1 MIYEKLPVVLLS
13 TLAAEKNQTTNSQIA
28 AYILSHREEIK
39 AMGIQELA
47 ERCHVGT
54 GSISRFCRDVGFRD
68 YSELRR
74 LLEGTS
80 YRFETV
86 QENGRAS
93 VDKWTDELVRAL
105 RKVQVSLD
113 LGRVQALCDDLRKYE
128 KISAYGMLKAESA
141 AINLQADMLMLGRQ
155 VRTSVA
161 YADQI
166 SQILE
171 AGKDELIIIFSY
183 TGSYFEYQDFRI
195 REKHLALP
203 KIWMICGSKKAK
215 PWFVNDVIRFDSDQ
229 EQLSHPY
236 QLEMAESIIAQM
248 YAAEKASSE
257 EQIPML

>member
-183 TGSYFEYQDFRI
+183 TGSYFEY
-195 REKHLALP
+195 
-203 KIWMICGSKKAK
+203 
-215 PWFVNDVIRFDSDQ
+215 
-229 EQLSHPY
+229 
-236 QLEMAESIIAQM
+236 
-248 YAAEKASSE
+248 
-257 EQIPML
+257 